1 MMHDL
6 NNVLNESY
14 KLEEGAKFGQK
25 EVSDILSRSGDFN
38 IGIEYEF
45 NIDRERYDPDDVRPL
60 LQKGFG
66 IEHIYS
72 VVGEHDEMTE
82 VITEKMNLKD
92 AITNIKGM
100 FKFLNSDLAEV
111 RSFAGMHI
119 SISSNKYDMSDFNR
133 SKFMVMLNSEYIHK
147 HFPERRHVNDVSKYI
162 SNAMK
167 KFKRYNKGRAFTED
181 TIDTI
186 ESIISDTLDTK
197 YITATLKDFNMMDGR
212 IELRFFGGEN
222 YQNMY
227 ADIKQQMLRALFIME
242 LAYTDLYQKEYYKE
256 LYKFIKKDDISIELD
271 RKDKKD
277 LLAALSQENSSRVL
291 DILKRISDRLD
302 PQETYEGLDSGMQK
316 RIKNLFKKDPQSAFE
331 FAEEVMRGKFE
342 EGEPVIAE
350 NARTSYFYALLN
362 RERFPEGEEKMFE
375 ELDLHEIE
383 HYVNA
388 VSQFNNYDK
397 IEAIEMINNMPES
410 LMENLVAT
418 VMDNR
423 GEELTQEMGEK
434 IFSLSARSAEFAVE
448 YLLND
453 SDVRNANTFA
463 YTFNNAYLKTYET
476 SLIDEEDIME
486 RVRNEKSP
494 STIEDMV
501 SNVYFSDEQ
510 SIELID
516 KIYDIFKKV
525 GLGIDEDGHVDMRV
539 GRMISD
545 TIVNKSPTVKEY
557 FENKIGQLMRE

>member
-1 MMHDL
+1 MHDL
-6 NNVLNESY
+6 NNILNESY

-25 EVSDILSRSGDFN
+25 EVNDILSRSGDFN

-45 NIDRERYDPDDVRPL
+45 NIDRKRYDPDDVRPL

-147 HFPERRHVNDVSKYI
+147 LFPERRHVQDVSKII

-167 KFKRYNKGRAFTED
+167 QFKRYNKGRAFTED

-222 YQNMY
+222 YQSMY

-256 LYKFIKKDDISIELD
+256 LYKFIKKDDSSIELD

-277 LLAALSQENSSRVL
+277 LFAALSQENSSRVL

-316 RIKNLFKKDPQSAFE
+316 KIKNLFKKDPQSAFE

-383 HYVNA
+383 HYVHA
-388 VSQFNNYDK
+388 VSLFNNYNK

-434 IFSLSARSAEFAVE
+434 IFSLSTRSAEFAVE

-453 SDVRNANTFA
+453 SDVRNANTYA

-494 STIEDMV
+494 IAIEDMV
-501 SNVYFSDEQ
+501 SNVYLSDEQ
-510 SIELID
+510 SIEIID
-516 KIYDIFKKV
+516 QIYNTFKKV

-545 TIVNKSPTVKEY
+545 TIANKSPTVKEY

>member
-1 MMHDL
+1 
-6 NNVLNESY
+6 
-14 KLEEGAKFGQK
+14 
-25 EVSDILSRSGDFN
+25 
-38 IGIEYEF
+38 
-45 NIDRERYDPDDVRPL
+45 
-60 LQKGFG
+60 
-66 IEHIYS
+66 
-72 VVGEHDEMTE
+72 
-82 VITEKMNLKD
+82 
-92 AITNIKGM
+92 
-100 FKFLNSDLAEV
+100 
-111 RSFAGMHI
+111 
-119 SISSNKYDMSDFNR
+119 
-133 SKFMVMLNSEYIHK
+133 
-147 HFPERRHVNDVSKYI
+147 
-162 SNAMK
+162 MK

-256 LYKFIKKDDISIELD
+256 LYKFIKADDSSIELD

-277 LLAALSQENSSRVL
+277 LLSALSNENSSRVL
-291 DILKRISDRLD
+291 DILKRVSDRLD

-331 FAEEVMRGKFE
+331 FAEEVMRGRFE
-342 EGEPVIAE
+342 EGESVIAE

-362 RERFPEGEEKMFE
+362 RERFDEGEEKMFE

-388 VSQFNNYDK
+388 ISQFNNYDK
-397 IEAIEMINNMPES
+397 LEIIEMINNMPQS

-434 IFSLSARSAEFAVE
+434 IFALSARSAEFAVE
-448 YLLND
+448 YLLNE
-453 SDVRNANTFA
+453 SDVRNANTYA
-463 YTFNNAYLKTYET
+463 YTFNNEYLKTYET

-501 SNVYFSDEQ
+501 SNVYLSDEQ
-510 SIELID
+510 SIEIID
-516 KIYDIFKKV
+516 QIYNTFKKV

-545 TIVNKSPTVKEY
+545 TIANKSPTVKEY